1 MDSQM
6 KKCPLCDGN
15 GESLYAGLR
24 DYLYETPGRW
34 SLMQCR
40 NASCGLLWLEPRPT
54 DKELRLAYQSY
65 YTHENNTVP
74 SSSST
79 ATLKSW
85 IINGYLGARYGY
97 KRETTSFIQR
107 IISSLVYLLP
117 ALRQRF
123 DMRVRKL
130 SARECGRVLDI
141 GCGSGEWL
149 QYMQNF
155 GVEVQGLEVDPRAA
169 NVARSRGLPVHI
181 GPLENAGFSK
191 HAFDTVTL
199 SHVIEHVAS
208 PQDLLQQCN
217 RILRPGGL
225 LVVTTPNSSS
235 FGHRIFGQHWRGLEP
250 PRHLHLLNQKN
261 LRTMVETA
269 GCAVMRCETFAHSDS
284 IVRQSLSTA
293 MRARR
298 AHAPS
303 SLPLWGRLCV
313 RLLSMLEICALPL
326 RPQLGE
332 EIYLKARKIR
342 DVEASIESQN
352 AFIDRRAEANS
363 DRKAV
368 YG

>member
-15 GESLYAGLR
+15 GKSLYAGLR
-24 DYLYETPGRW
+24 DYLYETPGQW
-34 SLMQCR
+34 SMMQCC
-40 NASCGLLWLEPRPT
+40 NTSCGLLWLEPRPT

-74 SSSST
+74 NSSSS
-79 ATLKSW
+79 ATLKRW
-85 IINGYLGARYGY
+85 IITGYLGARYGY

-107 IISSLVYLLP
+107 VISSLVYLLP
-117 ALRQRF
+117 TLRQRF

-130 SARECGRVLDI
+130 SAHECGRVLDI

-149 QYMQNF
+149 QYMQDF
-155 GVEVQGLEVDPRAA
+155 GVAVQGLEVDPRAA

-191 HAFDTVTL
+191 QAFDTVTL

-217 RILRPGGL
+217 RILRPDGL
-225 LVVTTPNSSS
+225 LVVSTPNSSS
-235 FGHRIFGQHWRGLEP
+235 FGHRIFGQYWRGLEP
-250 PRHLHLLNQKN
+250 PRHLHLLNQRS
-261 LRTMVETA
+261 LRTMVEAA
-269 GCAVMRCETFAHSDS
+269 GYAVVRCETFVHSDS

-293 MRARR
+293 IRARR
-298 AHAPS
+298 AHVPP
-303 SLPLWGRLCV
+303 SLPLWGRLYV
-313 RLLSMLEICALPL
+313 RLLTMLEICALPL
-326 RPQLGE
+326 RPRWGE

-352 AFIDRRAEANS
+352 VFIGGLPEANL
-363 DRKAV
+363 DRKTV